1 MESPQSIFENP
12 SIEDFLATVDVLAP
26 FIVPILIEAYAL
38 KPRRPPYSP
47 LGMLKSILYRT
58 RTESLRQLTRE
69 LRSNPNLRLELGL
82 SRAPTHQAFSF
93 FINRIGP
100 ERLQQISERVIAEL
114 RRYWPDFGAILSVDG
129 TVVKAYA
136 KRNRGFLSST
146 DPDARLGYK
155 EHSAGKPQFEFGY
168 RFTIGTEARYEVPI
182 TGVTTPANTNENK
195 AFPAILKR
203 VKSLGLPLDVVTA
216 DAQYDSRRNI
226 WLTIGYGAKPV
237 IALNPRSSKSVQQ
250 TGTRRADAI
259 LPIRRNSPEF
269 KRYLAMRSASERVN
283 SALKDHVGLKTLKS
297 RRLSRV
303 ATFFWICVLT
313 KQLFA
318 LSAARL
324 RRDDLSRS
332 HLVWCYK

>member
-1 MESPQSIFENP
+1 VV
-12 SIEDFLATVDVLAP
+12 T
-26 FIVPILIEAYAL
+26 
-38 KPRRPPYSP
+38 
-47 LGMLKSILYRT
+47 
-58 RTESLRQLTRE
+58 
-69 LRSNPNLRLELGL
+69 
-82 SRAPTHQAFSF
+82 
-93 FINRIGP
+93 
-100 ERLQQISERVIAEL
+100 EL
-114 RRYWPDFGAILSVDG
+114 RRYWSDFGEVVSVDG

-136 KRNRGFLSST
+136 KRNHGFLSST

-155 EHSAGKPQFEFGY
+155 EHCSGKPRFEFGY
-168 RFTIGTEARYEVPI
+168 RVTIGTDATYEVPI

-195 AFPAILKR
+195 AFPIILKR
-203 VKSLGLPLDVVTA
+203 AKTLGLPLDVVTA

-226 WLTIGYGAKPV
+226 WLAIGHGAKPV
-237 IALNPRSSKSVQQ
+237 IPLNPRSSKSAKQ
-250 TGTRRADAI
+250 TGSRRGDVI
-259 LPIRRNSPEF
+259 LPIRRNSPEW

-324 RRDDLSRS
+324 GRDDLSRS